1 MTTEPCNCPLCAP
14 RQPDGALTYFPARGG
29 LDHRED
35 VPDQAT
41 LDAIGRSFAQTP
53 EAKLLR
59 LPTAQEP
66 LPFRVVTRGRWRGT
80 YPAWQFYS
88 ATGIGHVRV
97 YGWGVQWRDL
107 RVRPPLYRT
116 RAQWTKIAIGPYMV
130 RLLRP

>member
-1 MTTEPCNCPLCAP
+1 MTTEPCDCPLCAP

-29 LDHRED
+29 LDHRG
-35 VPDQAT
+35 
-41 LDAIGRSFAQTP
+41 DA
-53 EAKLLR
+53 
-59 LPTAQEP
+59 PTEP
-66 LPFRVVTRGRWRGT
+66 LPFRVVARGRWRGA

-97 YGWGVQWRDL
+97 YGWGVQWRDM
-107 RVRPPLYRT
+107 RVRPPLYST